1 MELRDREEE
10 KAGGNCVTRNVMIC
24 THQIVRIITPERTG
38 GVGHA
43 AYMVEK
49 NNAYRTLMI
58 AWNTWALIG
67 R

>member
-1 MELRDREEE
+1 M
-10 KAGGNCVTRNVMIC
+10 RNVMIC

-49 NNAYRTLMI
+49 NKAYRTLMI
-58 AWNTWALIG
+58 AWNTWALI
-67 R
+67 RR